1 MAVPTFA
8 AWAALYGKVYNGDE
22 STREAIYNANIEYIQ
37 QNNDDGTMGV
47 TQFMDLTLEE
57 FKAQY
62 TGLKGS
68 SIPAGKAY
76 LGRHTYSGAALP
88 DDVDWSTKGAV
99 SPIKNQ
105 GSCGSCWAFSTV
117 GSLEG
122 RAQLAKG
129 NLEQFSEQQFVD
141 CDTTFGDQGCSGG
154 LMDQAFQYAEQADL
168 CTEASYAY
176 TGAAGSCQ
184 ASSCTTGLKSSDITG
199 YKDVDATEEA
209 LAEAVAEGPVS
220 VAVEAD
226 TVFQFYK
233 KGIVKTNFCGAN
245 LDHGVLVVGYGVESG
260 NKYWKV
266 KNSWGTVFGEAGYI
280 RLAKGKGGKG
290 ECGILTGPPSYPII
304 SSSVSV

>member
-1 MAVPTFA
+1 MVFPTFA
-8 AWAALYGKVYNGDE
+8 AWAAMYGKVYNGDE
-22 STREAIYNANIEYIQ
+22 SAREATYNANIEFIQ
-37 QNNDDGTMGV
+37 QNDVDGTMGV

-57 FKAQY
+57 FKAQH

-88 DDVDWSTKGAV
+88 ESVDWSTQGAV
-99 SPIKNQ
+99 SAVKDQ

-122 RAQLAKG
+122 RAQIARG
-129 NLEQFSEQQFVD
+129 NLQQFSEQQFVD
-141 CDTTFGDQGCSGG
+141 CDTTFGDQGCNGG
-154 LMDQAFQYAEQADL
+154 LMDQAFQYAMQADI
-168 CTEASYAY
+168 CTEDSYPY
-176 TGAAGSCQ
+176 KGAGSSCA
-184 ASSCTTGLKSSDITG
+184 ASSCTTGLKSSEITG

-226 TVFQFYK
+226 TVFQFYRG
-233 KGIVKTNFCGAN
+233 GIVKTGLCGAN
-245 LDHGVLVVGYGVESG
+245 LDHGVLVVGYGVDSG
-260 NKYWKV
+260 TKYWKV
-266 KNSWGTVFGEAGYI
+266 KNSWAKSFGEDGYI
-280 RLAKGKGGKG
+280 RLVKGKGGKG
-290 ECGILTGPPSYPII
+290 ECGILTGPPSYPVI